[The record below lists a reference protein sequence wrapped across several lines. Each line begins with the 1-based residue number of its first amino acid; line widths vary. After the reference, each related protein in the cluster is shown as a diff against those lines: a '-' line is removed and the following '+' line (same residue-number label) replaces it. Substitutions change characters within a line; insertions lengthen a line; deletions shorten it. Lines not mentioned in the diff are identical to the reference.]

1 MSNIFDYLTWRGDL
15 TFGNVPLSP
24 VDGLI
29 FSVLP
34 YIRLE
39 GIVPG
44 APGAEPI
51 RLAAAADAYFARP
64 VTEVE
69 TGFDDKHHRLLAA
82 LRDSARFSSLRLTA
96 AKKLIDRAE
105 GVQFAA
111 ITVILPGQALFVA
124 FEGTDNSLV
133 GWREDFRMSYDCPV
147 PAQLHAVRYLREV
160 AAAFPLRKI
169 YLGGHSKGGNL
180 AMFAAIHSPV
190 EVRERIKTVF
200 NCDGPG
206 FCDETLSTPEYEE
219 MRPRI
224 HTYLPES
231 SIVGVLLEHDTNY
244 KIVKST
250 AAGIM
255 QHDAY
260 SWEISGADFVYTPE
274 RTAFGKRT
282 EAILARFVR
291 ELSPERKRQFSEA
304 LFTILE
310 RAELTRLD
318 DLGTGKIKLLRNLY
332 RAYSGLSPDV
342 REILA
347 DSLGALTESR
357 RAEKKSFS

>member
-1 MSNIFDYLTWRGDL
+1 MGNIFDYLTWRGDL
-15 TFGNVPLSP
+15 TFGNAPLTP

-29 FSVLP
+29 FSLLP
-34 YIRLE
+34 YIRTE
-39 GIVPG
+39 GIVPE
-44 APGAEPI
+44 APGAEPV
-51 RLAAAADAYFARP
+51 RLAQAAGAYFSRP
-64 VTEVE
+64 ITETE

-82 LRDSARFSSLRLTA
+82 LRDSARFAPLRLIGAT
-96 AKKLIDRAE
+96 KRIDGE
-105 GVQFAA
+105 MGVQFAA
-111 ITVILPGQALFVA
+111 LTVLLPGNALFVA
-124 FEGTDNSLV
+124 FEGTDNSVV
-133 GWREDFRMSYDCPV
+133 GWREDFRMSYECPV
-147 PAQLHAVRYLREV
+147 PAQLCAVRYLREV
-160 AAAFPLRKI
+160 AAAFPLRKL
-169 YLGGHSKGGNL
+169 YVGGHSKGGNL
-180 AMFAAIHSPV
+180 AMYAAVHGGA
-190 EVRERIKTVF
+190 EVRSRTRAVF

-206 FCDETLSTPEYEE
+206 FCDETLSTPEYAEL
-219 MRPRI
+219 RPRSR
-224 HTYLPES
+224 TYLPES

-274 RTAFGKRT
+274 RTAFGRRT
-282 EAILARFVR
+282 EAILTRFVK

-310 RAELTRLD
+310 GAELTRLD
-318 DLGTGKIKLLRNLY
+318 ELGSGKIKLLRNLY

-357 RAEKKSFS
+357 KAERKHTS

>member
-1 MSNIFDYLTWRGDL
+1 M
-15 TFGNVPLSP
+15 
-24 VDGLI
+24 
-29 FSVLP
+29 
-34 YIRLE
+34 
-39 GIVPG
+39 
-44 APGAEPI
+44 
-51 RLAAAADAYFARP
+51 
-64 VTEVE
+64 
-69 TGFDDKHHRLLAA
+69 
-82 LRDSARFSSLRLTA
+82 
-96 AKKLIDRAE
+96 
-105 GVQFAA
+105 QFAA

-250 AAGIM
+250 ASGIM

>member
-39 GIVPG
+39 GIVPES
-44 APGAEPI
+44 PKAEPV
-51 RLAAAADAYFARP
+51 RLAAAANAYFARP
-64 VTEVE
+64 ITETE
-69 TGFDDKHHRLLAA
+69 TGFDDKHHRLLKA
-82 LRDSARFSSLRLTA
+82 LKGSARFGGLRLTA
-96 AKKLIDRAE
+96 AKKLIDRKE
-105 GVQFAA
+105 CVQFAA
-111 ITVILPGQALFVA
+111 ITVILPGQALFVSY
-124 FEGTDNSLV
+124 EGTDNSVV
-133 GWREDFRMSYDCPV
+133 GWREDFRMSYECPV
-147 PAQLHAVRYLREV
+147 PAQLYAVRYLQEV
-160 AAAFPLRKI
+160 AAAYPLRRI

-180 AMFAAIHSPV
+180 AMFAAVNSTADI
-190 EVRERIKTVF
+190 RCRIRTVF

-206 FCDETLSTPEYEE
+206 FCDETLSTPNYAEL
-219 MRPRI
+219 RPRI
-224 HTYLPES
+224 QTYLPES

-260 SWEISGADFVYTPE
+260 SWQISGADFLYTPE

-282 EAILARFVR
+282 EAILERFVK

-310 RAELTRLD
+310 RAELTRFD

-357 RAEKKSFS
+357 REEKKRLS

>member
-15 TFGNVPLSP
+15 TFGNAPLNP

-29 FSVLP
+29 FSLLP
-34 YIRLE
+34 YIRTE
-39 GIVPG
+39 GIVP
-44 APGAEPI
+44 ASPAATPV
-51 RLAAAADAYFARP
+51 RLAEAAKAYFARP
-64 VTEVE
+64 VTETE

-82 LRDSARFSSLRLTA
+82 LRDSARFAPLRLA
-96 AKKLIDRAE
+96 GAKKLVDPAQ

-111 ITVILPGQALFVA
+111 ITVILPGQGLFVA
-124 FEGTDNSLV
+124 FEGTDNTLV
-133 GWREDFRMSYDCPV
+133 GWREDFRMSYECPV
-147 PAQLHAVRYLREV
+147 PAQLCAVRYLREV

-169 YLGGHSKGGNL
+169 FLGGHSKGGNL
-180 AMFAAIHSPV
+180 AMYAAV
-190 EVRERIKTVF
+190 NAGAEVRCRIKAVF

-206 FCDETLSTPEYEE
+206 FCDETLSTPEYAEL
-219 MRPRI
+219 RPRI
-224 HTYLPES
+224 RTLLPES
-231 SIVGVLLEHDTNY
+231 SIVGVLLEHDNNY

-260 SWEISGADFVYTPE
+260 SWEVSGADFVYTPE

-282 EAILARFVR
+282 EAILTRFVE

-318 DLGTGKIKLLRNLY
+318 ELGTGKIKLLRSLY

-357 RAEKKSFS
+357 RAEKKRTS

>member
-1 MSNIFDYLTWRGDL
+1 MSNLFDYLTWRGDL
-15 TFGNVPLSP
+15 TFGNAPLTP

-29 FSVLP
+29 LSLLP

-39 GIVPG
+39 GIVPRS
-44 APGAEPI
+44 PGAAPV
-51 RLAAAADAYFARP
+51 RLGEAARAYFARP
-64 VTEVE
+64 VTETE

-82 LRDSARFSSLRLTA
+82 LRDSARFSALRLVGA
-96 AKKLIDRAE
+96 RKQVDGAV

-111 ITVILPGQALFVA
+111 LTALLPGQAMFVS
-124 FEGTDNSLV
+124 FEGTDNSVV
-133 GWREDFRMSYDCPV
+133 GWREDFRMSYECPV
-147 PAQLHAVRYLREV
+147 PAQLCAVRYLQEV

-169 YLGGHSKGGNL
+169 YVGGHSKGGNL
-180 AMFAAIHSPV
+180 SMYAAVNGGV
-190 EVRERIKTVF
+190 EVRSRVKAVF

-206 FCDETLSTPEYEE
+206 FCDETLASPEYAEL
-219 MRPRI
+219 RPRI
-224 HTYLPES
+224 RTFLPES
-231 SIVGVLLEHDTNY
+231 SVVGMLLEHDSNY
-244 KIVKST
+244 QIVKST
-250 AAGIM
+250 AAGIL

-260 SWEISGADFVYTPE
+260 SWEVSGANFVYTPE

-282 EAILARFVR
+282 EAILARFVK

-310 RAELTRLD
+310 RAELTRFD
-318 DLGTGKIKLLRNLY
+318 ELGTGKIKLLRNLY

-357 RAEKKSFS
+357 RAEKKHTS